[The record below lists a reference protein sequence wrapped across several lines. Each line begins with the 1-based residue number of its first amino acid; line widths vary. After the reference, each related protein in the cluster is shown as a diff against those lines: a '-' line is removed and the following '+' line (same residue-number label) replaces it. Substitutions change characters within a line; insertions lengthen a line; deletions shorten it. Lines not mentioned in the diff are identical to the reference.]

1 MDSPWYAACLFSLAM
16 ERAVVLFPVLGA
28 ATGYLLDGLVGAA
41 SGLLIP
47 LGPLLVAWLF

>member
-1 MDSPWYAACLFSLAM
+1 MPLALLSVM
-16 ERAVVLFPVLGA
+16 ERAVVLFPLLSA

-47 LGPLLVAWLF
+47 LGPLLMAWLFYTR